1 MSTSKSKKDG
11 QPKVVDQHAP
21 VHTQT
26 MSRGKRAMILA
37 VSIFCL
43 LIFSVTGP
51 MSDVFAQWMG
61 GGPPLIGVVDLPS
74 GEHDIDQ
81 NEYRRAA
88 INMEW
93 EGRLLGRTTMPDDDT
108 ESVLAYATL
117 MLLADEMEVA
127 VSDAQLQAQL
137 APFAQAGAEAY
148 RNFFRGYNFPSAL
161 AFESQVRQ
169 LLRVQAVLSLLSTAA
184 VASEEDALSQWQED
198 HEEMRV
204 AYTVFFPSAFADKVT
219 TLEATEEELL
229 ELYDNGLTPIQ
240 RADLEKEQAVA
251 FQTVVLTA
259 EDLDA
264 EAVQAW
270 FQPEEPSEEALN
282 GFYNSNKFTLYRRPE
297 PEDGQE
303 VATELG
309 MHLTAEEL
317 GDRLR
322 RDYLLNKAI
331 NELAF
336 DLPAAEDVAAFAA
349 ERGATFLD
357 FPEPVAISGL
367 MDLEAVG
374 HISLRRLFQG
384 EDTIWMPNP
393 VQLEDSAYLMR
404 PMSRTERELPALA
417 DIRGDLMTIW
427 REGKQQEMA
436 EEAAQSFVDALP
448 RAEGAL
454 EGDPAVLSAEEF
466 TAAASAAGQA
476 MEDMGWVSR
485 RARPA
490 ADPDWPMDATI
501 LRGLRARIGGSLQ
514 DLLDGEVIGPEDFGE
529 DGIAVAQMIE
539 RRSPEVSSMW
549 PMERDR
555 ALMMNQ
561 YMSQQRFMSDLVSFE
576 GLSRA
581 YNLRKLGE

>member
-21 VHTQT
+21 VQTQT
-26 MSRGKRAMILA
+26 MSRGKRALILA

-61 GGPPLIGVVDLPS
+61 GGPPVIGVVDLPS
-74 GEHDIDQ
+74 GEHEIDQ

-93 EGRLLGRTTMPDDDT
+93 EGRLLGRTTMPDDDD

-127 VSDAQLQAQL
+127 VSDGQLQAQL
-137 APFAQAGAEAY
+137 QPFAQAGADAY
-148 RNFFRGYNFPSAL
+148 RNFFRSYGFPSAT
-161 AFESQVRQ
+161 AFENQVRQ
-169 LLRVQAVLSLLSTAA
+169 LLRIQAVLSLLSVAA

-204 AYTVFFPSAFADKVT
+204 AYTVFYPSAFADKVMN
-219 TLEATEEELL
+219 LEATEEELQ

-240 RADLEKEQAVA
+240 RADLENEQAVT
-251 FQTVVLTA
+251 FQAVVLTA
-259 EDLDA
+259 EDLETDA
-264 EAVQAW
+264 VKAW

-282 GFYNSNKFTLYRRPE
+282 GFYNSNKFSMYRRPE

-309 MHLTAEEL
+309 LHLTQEEL
-317 GDRLR
+317 GDRLS

-336 DLPAAEDVAAFAA
+336 DLPAAEDVGAFAD
-349 ERGATFLD
+349 ERGATLLD
-357 FPEPVAISGL
+357 FPEPIALSGL
-367 MDLEAVG
+367 IDLETIG

-393 VQLEDSAYLMR
+393 VQMEDSAYLMR
-404 PMSRTERELPALA
+404 PMSRTERELPPMA
-417 DIRGDLMTIW
+417 DIREDLMTIW
-427 REGKQQEMA
+427 REGKQQELA
-436 EEAAQSFVDALP
+436 EEAAQAFTDALP
-448 RAEGAL
+448 RPEGAL

-476 MEDMGWVSR
+476 IEDMGWVSR
-485 RARPA
+485 RARPS
-490 ADPDWPMDATI
+490 ADPDWPSDATV
-501 LRGLRARIGGSLQ
+501 LRGLRAKIGGTLP
-514 DLLDGEVIGPEDFGE
+514 DLLDGEIVGPEDFGE
-529 DGIAVAQMIE
+529 DGIAVAQMVE
-539 RRSPEVSSMW
+539 RRKPDTASMW

-581 YNLRKLGE
+581 YNLRKTGE

>member
-1 MSTSKSKKDG
+1 MSTSKSKKGD

-21 VHTQT
+21 VQTQA
-26 MSRGKRAMILA
+26 MSRGKRALILA

-61 GGPPLIGVVDLPS
+61 GGPPVIGVVDLPS
-74 GEHDIDQ
+74 GEHEIDQ

-93 EGRLLGRTTMPDDDT
+93 EGRLLGRTTMPDDDD

-127 VSDAQLQAQL
+127 VSDGQLQAQL
-137 APFAQAGAEAY
+137 QPFAQAGADAY
-148 RNFFRGYNFPSAL
+148 RNFFRSYGFPSAT

-169 LLRVQAVLSLLSTAA
+169 LLRIQAVLSLLSVAA
-184 VASEEDALSQWQED
+184 VASEDDALSQWQED

-204 AYTVFFPSAFADKVT
+204 AYTVFYPSAFADKVMN
-219 TLEATEEELL
+219 LEATGEELQ

-240 RADLEKEQAVA
+240 RADLENEQAVA

-259 EDLDA
+259 EDLDSD
-264 EAVQAW
+264 AVKAW

-282 GFYNSNKFTLYRRPE
+282 GFYNSNKFSLYRRPE

-309 MHLTAEEL
+309 LHMTQEEL
-317 GDRLR
+317 GDRLS

-336 DLPAAEDVAAFAA
+336 DLPAAEDVGAFAD
-349 ERGATFLD
+349 ERGATLLD
-357 FPEPVAISGL
+357 FPEPIALSGL
-367 MDLEAVG
+367 IDLETIG

-393 VQLEDSAYLMR
+393 VQMEDSAYLMR
-404 PMSRTERELPALA
+404 PMSRTERELPPMA
-417 DIRGDLMTIW
+417 DIREDLMTIW
-427 REGKQQEMA
+427 REGKQQELA
-436 EEAAQSFVDALP
+436 EEAAQAYVDALP
-448 RAEGAL
+448 RPEGAL

-485 RARPA
+485 RARPS
-490 ADPDWPMDATI
+490 ADPDWPSDATV
-501 LRGLRARIGGSLQ
+501 LRGLRAKIGGSLP

-529 DGIAVAQMIE
+529 DGIAVAQMVE
-539 RRSPEVSSMW
+539 RRMPDTASMW

-561 YMSQQRFMSDLVSFE
+561 YLSQQRFMSDLVSFE

-581 YNLRKLGE
+581 YNLRKTGE